1 MPAADSAETLLRV
14 HDLRTYL
21 PVRGPLLSRRRRWLK
36 AVDGVSLVLERGRTL
51 GIVGESGCGKTTLAR
66 SILRL
71 IRPTGGTVWF
81 EGRDVLALR
90 GAELRRFRRR
100 AQIIFQDPI
109 GSLNPR
115 LRVEAI
121 VGEALRVHG
130 LVRTRRERRERQRGS
145 ESQVYRSPSFTS
157 GPGGLGQSPAGG
169 GEYRSPAFREYDVA
183 ADPSRAA
190 SRRPTYPAICAQCGA
205 ETQLPFR
212 PVEGKEYYCRDC
224 YRSRKAGPG
233 GP

>member
-1 MPAADSAETLLRV
+1 MPATDQNIACTV
-14 HDLRTYL
+14 
-21 PVRGPLLSRRRRWLK
+21 
-36 AVDGVSLVLERGRTL
+36 
-51 GIVGESGCGKTTLAR
+51 CGKT
-66 SILRL
+66 
-71 IRPTGGTVWF
+71 F
-81 EGRDVLALR
+81 
-90 GAELRRFRRR
+90 
-100 AQIIFQDPI
+100 IFT
-109 GSLNPR
+109 
-115 LRVEAI
+115 A
-121 VGEALRVHG
+121 GEQEFYEKKGFMSPQRCPDC
-130 LVRTRRERRERQRGS
+130 RRERRERQRGS

-157 GPGGLGQSPAGG
+157 GPGGLGQSPGG